1 MTATQERT
9 RASLEELQAAAAAA
23 RRGEFALHRPPVV
36 AHTGDADAS
45 TTPAAARLPAP
56 TAPAVHDTSTWRPRG
71 PVVAVLAGHSGAGAS
86 TVAVTLGEALAAD
99 GSCVRIV
106 EVADASRSGL
116 AGATTAE
123 LGEDGTGWRRGRRG
137 DIFIDRLAFRAA
149 AVEQV
154 PAPAPA
160 PHPEE
165 LLVLDIGWPA
175 RDALAMPGWLATALA
190 SSALVVVCRPTV
202 PGVRQTEYLLA
213 ELAEKATST
222 SIAVASIGPARW
234 PGAATASAGPQL
246 RAARETGR
254 VVTVPIDRRVET
266 DGVSAEALPK
276 ALAAAGKALATAV
289 PSPASHEH
297 PTDQSALG
305 RAG

>member
-23 RRGEFALHRPPVV
+23 RRGEFALHRPTSLAGPGG
-36 AHTGDADAS
+36 AAPDAPRRAA
-45 TTPAAARLPAP
+45 PA
-56 TAPAVHDTSTWRPRG
+56 APAVQDSSWRPNG
-71 PVVAVLAGHSGAGAS
+71 PVVAVMAGHSGAGAS
-86 TVAVTLGEALAAD
+86 TVSVTLAEALAAA

-116 AGATTAE
+116 AAATTAE

-137 DIFIDRLAFRAA
+137 DIYIDRLAFRAA
-149 AVEQV
+149 TVEQV

-160 PHPEE
+160 PNDGEV
-165 LLVLDIGWPA
+165 LVLDIGWPA
-175 RDALAMPGWLATALA
+175 RDAPDVAGWLAAAMTH
-190 SSALVVVCRPTV
+190 SALLLVCRPTV

-213 ELAEKATST
+213 ELVEHTPATSL
-222 SIAVASIGPARW
+222 AVASVGPVRW
-234 PGAATASAGPQL
+234 PGAATASAGPQM
-246 RAARETGR
+246 RAAREAGR
-254 VVTVPIDRRVET
+254 VITVPIDRRVET

-276 ALAAAGKALATAV
+276 ALAIAGKALAAAL
-289 PSPASHEH
+289 PLPAPYDH

>member
-23 RRGEFALHRPPVV
+23 RRGDFALYRP
-36 AHTGDADAS
+36 
-45 TTPAAARLPAP
+45 TTAAATAQAVDAPRLPAP
-56 TAPAVHDTSTWRPRG
+56 ASPAPSDTSNWQPGG
-71 PVVAVLAGHSGAGAS
+71 PVVAVAAGHSGAGAS
-86 TVAVTLGEALAAD
+86 TVAVALAEALAAA
-99 GSCVRIV
+99 GSRVRIV

-116 AGATTAE
+116 AAATSAE

-137 DIFIDRLAFRAA
+137 DLHIDRLAFRAA
-149 AVEQV
+149 AIEQV

-160 PHPEE
+160 PHPDE

-175 RDALAMPGWLATALA
+175 RDALAARGWLAAALA
-190 SSALVVVCRPTV
+190 TSSLLLVCRPTV
-202 PGVRQTEYLLA
+202 PGIRQTEYLLA
-213 ELAEKATST
+213 DLAEQTPAPVT
-222 SIAVASIGPARW
+222 VASVGPTRW

-246 RAARETGR
+246 RAARESGR
-254 VVTVPIDRRVET
+254 VITVPIDRRVET

-276 ALAAAGKALATAV
+276 ALAAAGKALAAAL
-289 PSPASHEH
+289 PSTASHDR